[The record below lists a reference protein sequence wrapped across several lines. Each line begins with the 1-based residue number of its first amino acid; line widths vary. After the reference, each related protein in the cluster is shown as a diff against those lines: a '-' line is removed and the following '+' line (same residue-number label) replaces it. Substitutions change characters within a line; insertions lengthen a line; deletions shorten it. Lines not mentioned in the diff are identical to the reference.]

1 MASKADVI
9 CTVNREDYKRTQKF
23 NVEQVRYIHGIGINT
38 ARLTPGKKQNDIR
51 LELGL
56 NKDDFIV
63 LSVGELN
70 ENKNQK
76 VIIEALSVLND
87 KKIHYLLCGKGNQAD
102 ALKKLVA
109 ERHLEQNVHFLGYR
123 KDVVDICSQS
133 DVYVMPSK
141 REGLPVASLEAM
153 YCGLPLVTSNIRG
166 LTDVMENGKSGY
178 MCSPDDARGFA
189 EGIKCLK
196 ANPKM
201 RKEMGER
208 NRETVKPYCIEE
220 TKKEVLELL
229 AELYNER
236 GK

>member
-1 MASKADVI
+1 MI

-109 ERHLEQNVHFLGYR
+109 ERHLEKNVHFLGYR

-141 REGLPVASLEAM
+141 REGLPVVDKIQKCFKLNLKD
-153 YCGLPLVTSNIRG
+153 YCAKREVFGKEIGKEYDNI
-166 LTDVMENGKSGY
+166 KS
-178 MCSPDDARGFA
+178 
-189 EGIKCLK
+189 
-196 ANPKM
+196 
-201 RKEMGER
+201 KE
-208 NRETVKPYCIEE
+208 
-220 TKKEVLELL
+220 
-229 AELYNER
+229 
-236 GK
+236 

>member
-1 MASKADVI
+1 M
-9 CTVNREDYKRTQKF
+9 
-23 NVEQVRYIHGIGINT
+23 
-38 ARLTPGKKQNDIR
+38 
-51 LELGL
+51 
-56 NKDDFIV
+56 
-63 LSVGELN
+63 N